1 MENSVRTI
9 TPKEI
14 FPQDNNY
21 LPRTIDPWMIAS
33 GQLPPRI
40 IAPWVIVPE
49 LLLQDNYL
57 KHDCPPDSI
66 HLEIVTKENCLPDD
80 LLPT

>member
-1 MENSVRTI
+1 
-9 TPKEI
+9 
-14 FPQDNNY
+14 
-21 LPRTIDPWMIAS
+21 MIAP

-40 IAPWVIVPE
+40 IAPRVIVPE

-66 HLEIVTKENCLPDD
+66 HLEIVTKENCLSDD